1 MAPSLATP
9 LPTPEPRSCQPVIS
23 VQPTYP
29 TIRFIVRFG
38 EPIVVVTAVL
48 PLGGAIVAMFTGAP
62 WWIVP
67 AGVVVSGY
75 AFVFLRSY
83 VELIRAV
90 ADTLLPR

>member
-1 MAPSLATP
+1 M
-9 LPTPEPRSCQPVIS
+9 
-23 VQPTYP
+23 QPTYP
-29 TIRFIVRFG
+29 TIQFIVRFG
-38 EPIVVVTAVL
+38 EPIAIVTAAL
-48 PLGGAIVAMFTGAP
+48 PLVGAIVAIFAGAP

-67 AGVVVSGY
+67 AGVVASGY